1 MCTNA
6 TAREERGNS
15 EVCLMGKLEDDLKE
29 DTEEDPLWDTSLG
42 PIVGSD
48 AT

>member
-1 MCTNA
+1 VCTNA
-6 TAREERGNS
+6 IAREERGDN
-15 EVCLMGKLEDDLKE
+15 EVYLMGKLEDDLKE

-42 PIVGSD
+42 SIVGSD

>member
-6 TAREERGNS
+6 IAREERTDS
-15 EVCLMGKLEDDLKE
+15 EVCLMGKIEDDLKE
-29 DTEEDPLWDTSLG
+29 DTEQDPLCDTSLG
-42 PIVGSD
+42 SIVDSD

>member
-6 TAREERGNS
+6 IAREERGDS
-15 EVCLMGKLEDDLKE
+15 EVCLIGKLEDDLLE

-42 PIVGSD
+42 SIVGSD